1 MGTTSLSTAM
11 VRTIKRGSTIGYYRS
26 VTNRISSFTIEKIL
40 FWVDTWYRTALCLR
54 GCDQLCSRKL
64 RWVHRKIYSTGCKRY
79 PLSRIQPLSHR
90 WFLIKDI
97 KALVCP
103 FAVLRSRFGLRYS
116 RVRGRRQSKFLASSS
131 TGGARNFYPYT
142 VGFRA
147 PPVADTARKASRC
160 RPQVRERI
168 AEARAANGEGAEI
181 RTPLPQA
188 ALRRSYARRRR
199 AALIR
204 HGAGCAAPRHLPQGE
219 GYVLRTEHR
228 VHNSAYRSYARRGS
242 LRFAAGRHYTGKP
255 IS

>member
-54 GCDQLCSRKL
+54 GCDQLCSGKL
-64 RWVHRKIYSTGCKRY
+64 RWVRRKMYSTGCKRY

-142 VGFRA
+142 GEPRFALRFPRRA
-147 PPVADTARKASRC
+147 QGSR
-160 RPQVRERI
+160 
-168 AEARAANGEGAEI
+168 EARSVLLGDKGGAMRRLRHVRGNEKFFS
-181 RTPLPQA
+181 A
-188 ALRRSYARRRR
+188 ALE
-199 AALIR
+199 III
-204 HGAGCAAPRHLPQGE
+204 
-219 GYVLRTEHR
+219 
-228 VHNSAYRSYARRGS
+228 
-242 LRFAAGRHYTGKP
+242 K
-255 IS
+255 

>member
-64 RWVHRKIYSTGCKRY
+64 RWVRRKMYSTECKRY

-142 VGFRA
+142 
-147 PPVADTARKASRC
+147 
-160 RPQVRERI
+160 
-168 AEARAANGEGAEI
+168 GEP
-181 RTPLPQA
+181 RF
-188 ALRRSYARRRR
+188 ALRRATVMRTKILSVTPINPLGVTAPLLKKGSQENGVNATTCRRYTPSVFLPERAKKQLPLHRGAEKALRGLFCLRIKITSARS
-199 AALIR
+199 
-204 HGAGCAAPRHLPQGE
+204 
-219 GYVLRTEHR
+219 HR
-228 VHNSAYRSYARRGS
+228 LWRGS
-242 LRFAAGRHYTGKP
+242 ESSLQRRQRIFHP
-255 IS
+255 

>member
-1 MGTTSLSTAM
+1 MGAQKM
-11 VRTIKRGSTIGYYRS
+11 
-26 VTNRISSFTIEKIL
+26 
-40 FWVDTWYRTALCLR
+40 
-54 GCDQLCSRKL
+54 
-64 RWVHRKIYSTGCKRY
+64 YSTGCKRY

-147 PPVADTARKASRC
+147 PQVADTARKASRC

-181 RTPLPQA
+181 RTPLPRCAPPQQRPPQA
-188 ALRRSYARRRR
+188 GGPHPSRCGLRRTATPSPRGRLCALHR
-199 AALIR
+199 A
-204 HGAGCAAPRHLPQGE
+204 QGSRE
-219 GYVLRTEHR
+219 
-228 VHNSAYRSYARRGS
+228 RS
-242 LRFAAGRHYTGKP
+242 
-255 IS
+255 

>member
-54 GCDQLCSRKL
+54 GCDQLCSGKL
-64 RWVHRKIYSTGCKRY
+64 RWVRRKMYSTGCKRY

-90 WFLIKDI
+90 WFLIKGI

-131 TGGARNFYPYT
+131 TGGARNFYPT
-142 VGFRA
+142 GSRA
-147 PPVADTARKASRC
+147 VFQYPSDARPPK
-160 RPQVRERI
+160 
-168 AEARAANGEGAEI
+168 
-181 RTPLPQA
+181 
-188 ALRRSYARRRR
+188 ALR
-199 AALIR
+199 
-204 HGAGCAAPRHLPQGE
+204 AG
-219 GYVLRTEHR
+219 
-228 VHNSAYRSYARRGS
+228 
-242 LRFAAGRHYTGKP
+242 
-255 IS
+255 

>member
-54 GCDQLCSRKL
+54 GCDQLCSGKL
-64 RWVHRKIYSTGCKRY
+64 RWVRRKMYSTGCKRY

-90 WFLIKDI
+90 WFLIKGI

-131 TGGARNFYPYT
+131 NGGARNFYPCT
-142 VGFRA
+142 GEPRRL
-147 PPVADTARKASRC
+147 PPQSTDFSRC
-160 RPQVRERI
+160 SNRV
-168 AEARAANGEGAEI
+168 
-181 RTPLPQA
+181 
-188 ALRRSYARRRR
+188 
-199 AALIR
+199 
-204 HGAGCAAPRHLPQGE
+204 QG
-219 GYVLRTEHR
+219 
-228 VHNSAYRSYARRGS
+228 
-242 LRFAAGRHYTGKP
+242 
-255 IS
+255 

>member
-54 GCDQLCSRKL
+54 GCDQLCSGKL
-64 RWVHRKIYSTGCKRY
+64 RWVRRKMYSTGCKRY
-79 PLSRIQPLSHR
+79 PLSRIQPLVAP
-90 WFLIKDI
+90 L
-97 KALVCP
+97 KAK
-103 FAVLRSRFGLRYS
+103 
-116 RVRGRRQSKFLASSS
+116 RRASS
-131 TGGARNFYPYT
+131 PYT

-181 RTPLPQA
+181 RTPLP
-188 ALRRSYARRRR
+188 R
-199 AALIR
+199 
-204 HGAGCAAPRHLPQGE
+204 CAPPQQ
-219 GYVLRTEHR
+219 RPP
-228 VHNSAYRSYARRGS
+228 
-242 LRFAAGRHYTGKP
+242 RFAQICRRRHYTGKP

>member
-54 GCDQLCSRKL
+54 GCDQLCSGKL
-64 RWVHRKIYSTGCKRY
+64 RWVHRKMYSTGCKRY

-131 TGGARNFYPYT
+131 TGGARNFYPCT

-147 PPVADTARKASRC
+147 PPVVDTARKASRC

-181 RTPLPQA
+181 RTPSPRCAPPQLRPPQA
-188 ALRRSYARRRR
+188 GGPHPSRCGLRRTAPPSPRGRLCAPHR
-199 AALIR
+199 A
-204 HGAGCAAPRHLPQGE
+204 Q
-219 GYVLRTEHR
+219 
-228 VHNSAYRSYARRGS
+228 SSQ
-242 LRFAAGRHYTGKP
+242 
-255 IS
+255 

>member
-54 GCDQLCSRKL
+54 GCDQLCSGKL
-64 RWVHRKIYSTGCKRY
+64 RWVRRKMYSTGCKRY
-79 PLSRIQPLSHR
+79 PLSRIQPLN
-90 WFLIKDI
+90 L
-97 KALVCP
+97 
-103 FAVLRSRFGLRYS
+103 FGLFTS
-116 RVRGRRQSKFLASSS
+116 RKASS
-131 TGGARNFYPYT
+131 PYT

-168 AEARAANGEGAEI
+168 AEARAAGGEGAEI

-188 ALRRSYARRRR
+188 AHCAAVTPAAGGRPSSVTVR
-199 AALIR
+199 AAPHRATFPKGKAMCSAQSTEFTIVR
-204 HGAGCAAPRHLPQGE
+204 TAATPAAVRSDLPQGAIT
-219 GYVLRTEHR
+219 RASQFR
-228 VHNSAYRSYARRGS
+228 KIKNS
-242 LRFAAGRHYTGKP
+242 FKE
-255 IS
+255 IKI